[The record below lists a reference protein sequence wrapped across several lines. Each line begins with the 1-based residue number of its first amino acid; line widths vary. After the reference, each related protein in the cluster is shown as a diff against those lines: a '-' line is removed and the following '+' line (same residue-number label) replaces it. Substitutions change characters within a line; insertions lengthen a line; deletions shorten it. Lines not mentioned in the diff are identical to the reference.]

1 MDTILNSVQ
10 ELSIHNFWYKILITF
25 LIGLLIGVE
34 RERRKQEGETSFAGI
49 RTYPMIALMG
59 LTSALLTQLIGAVVF
74 VVIMLSFTGLIL
86 IEYYNA
92 SKKGS
97 IGGTSEV
104 STILVFILGALVFF
118 ELYLISAAIGIVIAV
133 LITYKAEFR
142 AFANRIEK
150 EDMFAT
156 IKFAIITLIIL
167 PLLPDKSY
175 GPLEV
180 LNPRTIWYM
189 VVLIAGVSFIGYVL
203 FKLIGTKKGVQLL
216 SILGGIASSTAV
228 TMSFTY
234 RSKEVP
240 ELSRNFAAGI
250 VLASSIMF
258 PRVLLVILVLNKE
271 LANSLLIPFSIF
283 TLCGLISSLL
293 LWRKSD
299 SHNTEQ
305 INLTNPFKIMFAI
318 KFGAI
323 FAVILFISK
332 AAQVYLGESGF
343 YFTSLFS
350 GFADVDAIALSI
362 ANLLETSITLKVA
375 TMGIVIA
382 ALANSLSK
390 GVITVLFGSKEL
402 KKYSILGFSG
412 IIGGLVVYLFV
423 ILIFN

>member
-1 MDTILNSVQ
+1 MDTVLTSAQ
-10 ELSIHNFWYKILITF
+10 ELSLHNFWYKILITL

-34 RERRKQEGETSFAGI
+34 RERRKHEGETSFAGI
-49 RTYPMIALMG
+49 RTYPMISLLG
-59 LTSALLTQLIGAVVF
+59 LTAALLSQLIGPVVF
-74 VVIMLSFTGLIL
+74 VVIMVSFSGLIL
-86 IEYYNA
+86 IEYFHV
-92 SKKGS
+92 SQKGS
-97 IGGTSEV
+97 IGGTTEI
-104 STILVFILGALVFF
+104 STILVFVLGALVFF
-118 ELYLISAAIGIVIAV
+118 ELYLISAAIGIVVAV

-142 AFANRIEK
+142 AFANEIEK

-167 PLLPDKSY
+167 PLLPDQTY
-175 GPLEV
+175 GPLDV

-228 TMSFTY
+228 TMSFTS

-258 PRVLLVILVLNKE
+258 PRVLLVIFVLNKE
-271 LANSLLIPFSIF
+271 LAGSLLIPFSIF

-293 LWRKSD
+293 LWRKSE

-305 INLTNPFKIMFAI
+305 INLSNPFKIMFAI

-402 KKYSILGFSG
+402 KKYSIIGFSG
-412 IIGGLVVYLFV
+412 IIGGFVVYLVMFLV
-423 ILIFN
+423 L